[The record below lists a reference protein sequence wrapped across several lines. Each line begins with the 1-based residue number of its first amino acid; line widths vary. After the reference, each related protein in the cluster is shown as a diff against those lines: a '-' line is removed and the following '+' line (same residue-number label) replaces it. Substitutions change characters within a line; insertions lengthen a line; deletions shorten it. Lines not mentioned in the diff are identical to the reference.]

1 MKEIIIPIS
10 GMHCASCAQKI
21 ESTLKKLNGVVK
33 VNVNFATEKAT
44 VEFDESVIDENKIF
58 ETIEK
63 LGYTVIKEHEEELVD
78 KEKIVRKK
86 ETRNLKILFLFSL
99 ALSVPIFII
108 SMVLEWLNIMIPDK
122 NIILLL
128 LTTPVQFIAG
138 YRFYKGAILSLK
150 ARTASMD
157 TLIAIGTSA
166 AYFYSLFVVIFPDV
180 LGMETYFETSAV
192 LITFIILGKWL
203 EAVTKG
209 KASEAIKKLM
219 GLQPK
224 IATVIRNGKEM
235 QIQIKDVMVGD
246 VVIVKPGQKIP
257 VDGVVVDGLSSVDES
272 MISGESIPI
281 EKKRNDKVIG
291 GTINKH
297 GSFRFKATKVGRDMV
312 LNQIIKLVEDAQGS
326 KAPIQRLADKVSS
339 YFVPL
344 VMIIAITSFS
354 VWYFV
359 FAQTFVFSLSIFIA
373 VLIIACPCALG
384 LATPT
389 AIIVGTGKGAE
400 NGILI
405 KGAEALENAH
415 KLTTIVFDKTGTLT
429 KGKPEVTDIVSIG
442 KSNKKE
448 ILKYAAIAEKDSEH
462 PLAEAINNKA
472 KVDGLKVPSAEHFK
486 AIPGYGITA
495 KYGRNILLGNRKL
508 MDKYKIRIE
517 DEEEI
522 NRLENEG
529 KTVMILA
536 LDRKAVGLIAVADTL
551 REFSKRAVEKLH
563 KMGKEVIMITGDN
576 KRTADAIAKQLGIDY
591 ALAEV
596 LPEDKE
602 KEIKKLQKKG
612 NCLVSD
618 SIILTN
624 PDSKEIKNINTN
636 DKILSINGNF
646 QKIKKIF
653 ERCYSGEVI
662 NVKPVFLPKLT
673 VTPEHPVLVL
683 RYDSMKLRKNIYRK
697 FRRGFKD
704 FEKYMRWIPA
714 KNLTNSDFVVFPKY
728 KVNSVETI
736 DFSKYILNKKYY
748 VITRNSIVSTQ
759 DINLPK
765 NVKVNG
771 DFLELCGWYLAEGSS
786 NGKTVEL
793 SLSKKEGVYAERINT
808 LIGKV
813 LKIKPRVEVREKEIR
828 IRIGSS
834 LLVRFFRDQF
844 GHDAKHKKIPYWIIN
859 SPREMLERF
868 VDAYL
873 KGDGTENE
881 SLSIFSTSSKT
892 IAYQLLIIL
901 NKLGCLGSF
910 NINNGERFGGSMF
923 VITVSRK
930 PERDRYIKT
939 DKFYLVPI
947 SEISRTNYKGKVYN
961 LETDDHTFSAPFLV
975 HNCVGAVGDGIN
987 DAPMLARADIG
998 IAIGAGTDVALE
1010 TGQIVL
1016 MKSDLRDVVTAIDLS
1031 NYTIKKIKQNLFWA
1045 FFYNSIGIPIAAGLL
1060 YPFTGFL
1067 LNPMIAGAAMAF
1079 SSVSVV
1085 SNSLLMKRYKK
1096 KL

>member
-1 MKEIIIPIS
+1 MKKASIPIA

-21 ESTLKKLNGVVK
+21 ELNLKKLKGIK
-33 VNVNFATEKAT
+33 SANVNFATERAT
-44 VEFDESVIDENKIF
+44 VEFNEKLTNENKINNV
-58 ETIEK
+58 IEK
-63 LGYTVIKEHEEELVD
+63 LGYSVIKESSEEKLID
-78 KEKIVRKK
+78 KEKEERVK
-86 ETRNLKILFLFSL
+86 EIRNLKILFLFSL
-99 ALSVPIFII
+99 ILSVPIFII
-108 SMVLEWLNIMIPDK
+108 SMVLEWLGVMIPNK

-128 LTTPVQFIAG
+128 LATPVQFIVG
-138 YRFYKGAILSLK
+138 YRFYRGAFLSLK
-150 ARTASMD
+150 AKTASMD

-166 AYFYSLFVVIFPDV
+166 AYFYSLFVVLFPSI
-180 LGMETYFETSAV
+180 LGEDTYFETSAI

-203 EAVTKG
+203 EAITKG
-209 KASEAIKKLM
+209 KASEAIKKLI

-224 IATVIRNGKEM
+224 TATIIRNGKEL
-235 QIQIKDVMVGD
+235 QVQIKDVMIGD
-246 VVIVKPGQKIP
+246 VIIVKPGQRIP
-257 VDGVVVDGLSSVDES
+257 VDGVVTDGLSSVDES
-272 MISGESIPI
+272 MITGESIPI
-281 EKKRNDKVIG
+281 EKKKGDKVIG
-291 GTINKH
+291 GTFNKH
-297 GSFRFKATKVGRDMV
+297 GSFKFRATKIGKDMV
-312 LNQIIKLVEDAQGS
+312 LNQIIKLVEDTQGS
-326 KAPIQRLADKVSS
+326 KAPIQRLADKVSN
-339 YFVPL
+339 YFVPA
-344 VMIIAITSFS
+344 VIIIAIISFS
-354 VWYFV
+354 IWYFI
-359 FAQTFVFSLSIFIA
+359 FGQTFVFSLSIFIA

-389 AIIVGTGKGAE
+389 AIMVGTGKGAE

-429 KGKPEVTDIVSIG
+429 KGKPEVTDVLSVD
-442 KSNKKE
+442 KSDKQE
-448 ILKYAAIAEKDSEH
+448 ILRYAAIAEKGSEH
-462 PLAEAINNKA
+462 PLAEAIINEA
-472 KVDGLKVPSAEHFK
+472 KQKEMKIPDASFFK
-486 AIPGYGITA
+486 AIPGHGILA
-495 KYGRNILLGNRKL
+495 KYDKKNIIFGNRNL
-508 MDKYKIRIE
+508 MKKYKIRT
-517 DEEEI
+517 DYLEEKI
-522 NRLENEG
+522 SFLENEG
-529 KTVMILA
+529 KTVMILV
-536 LDRKAVGLIAVADTL
+536 LNRKIIGLIAVADTL
-551 REFSKRAVEKLH
+551 KEFSKKAVQKLH

-576 KRTADAIAKQLGIDY
+576 KRTADAIAKQVGTDY

-602 KEIKKLQKKG
+602 KEIEKLQKKG

-636 DKILSINGNF
+636 DKILSINGDF

-662 NVKPVFLPKLT
+662 NIKPVFLPKLT

-704 FEKYMRWIPA
+704 FEKYMRWTPA

-808 LIGKV
+808 LIGKA
-813 LKIKPRVEVREKEIR
+813 LKIKPIVEVREKEIR

-844 GHDAKHKKIPYWIIN
+844 GHDARHKKIPYWIIN

-1010 TGQIVL
+1010 TGQIIL
-1016 MKSDLRDVVTAIDLS
+1016 IKNDLRDVVTAIDLS
-1031 NYTIKKIKQNLFWA
+1031 NYTIRKIKQNLFWA

-1060 YPFTGFL
+1060 YPL
-1067 LNPMIAGAAMAF
+1067 ILNPIIAGAAMAF

-1096 KL
+1096 V